1 MNKQQLLQRLQDIE
15 WDNFEVKTAQKDI
28 PKDVWETVSA
38 FANTSGG
45 WVVFGVSQKKKVFE
59 IVGVEDPE
67 KIENDMLTTL
77 RSKTKFNVKLSPQA
91 KKYKIDG
98 KAVLAFFIPS
108 SDVKPVY
115 IKNVQNTFIRTGGGD
130 QQASE
135 FEINALYRDQ
145 SFGTMSGKVVDGTNV
160 NSLNTASYDNFRD
173 YLQRM
178 VPRLHYNKMDN
189 ETFNRKL
196 HIVKNGKLTYGGL
209 LFLGK
214 NEEINDHIDDFR
226 IDYLEIP
233 GTSYANAE
241 PRYTY
246 RIAEQENLWE
256 YYFVLFQRLL
266 IYANNPLTI
275 GEMGIGHEDTKE
287 IDALREALVNM
298 LIHTDYFSP
307 MKPRIRVFTNHIEF
321 ENPGALPRP
330 VEELLTAD
338 ESYPR
343 NPVLAKFFRIARLC
357 ESAGYGFDK
366 MLEWKHQTKNDV
378 IFESTV
384 DKTKFTFML
393 DTTKAM
399 KEESGMK
406 GNEGG
411 MKSGEKID
419 ESGMII
425 EKGGMKDEESGMK
438 SGKKIKTI
446 DRIFSLIYEDNSI
459 SIAQISTALQINTSA
474 IQKHIENLKSKGF
487 IRREGADKGG
497 KWIIIKTD

>member
-1 MNKQQLLQRLQDIE
+1 M
-15 WDNFEVKTAQKDI
+15 F
-28 PKDVWETVSA
+28 
-38 FANTSGG
+38 
-45 WVVFGVSQKKKVFE
+45 
-59 IVGVEDPE
+59 
-67 KIENDMLTTL
+67 TTL

-108 SDVKPVY
+108 SEIKPVY
-115 IKNVQNTFIRTGGGD
+115 INSVKNTFIRTGSGD

-145 SFGTMSGKVVDGTNV
+145 SFGIMSGKTVDGTSI

-196 HIVKNGKLTYGGL
+196 HIIKNGKLTYGGL

-256 YYFVLFQRLL
+256 YYFVLFQRLQV
-266 IYANNPLTI
+266 YANNPLTI

-287 IDALREALVNM
+287 IDALREALVNL

-307 MKPRIRVFTNHIEF
+307 MKPRIRVFTNRIEF

-330 VEELLTAD
+330 VEELLKAD

-378 IFESTV
+378 LFESSV

-406 GNEGG
+406 T
-411 MKSGEKID
+411 D
-419 ESGMII
+419 ESGMNITETPQEHHRNITENITETTKSITESITEKLTNNQKKII
-425 EKGGMKDEESGMK
+425 ENIINNPYITSEELSTIVGIASENIRVNIGKLKHKG
-438 SGKKIKTI
+438 I
-446 DRIFSLIYEDNSI
+446 L
-459 SIAQISTALQINTSA
+459 
-474 IQKHIENLKSKGF
+474 
-487 IRREGADKGG
+487 RREGGDKGG
-497 KWIIIKTD
+497 KWTIIKTD

>member
-1 MNKQQLLQRLQDIE
+1 MNKQRLLQRLQDIE
-15 WDNFEVKTAQKDI
+15 WDNFEAKSAQTDI

-45 WVVFGVSQKKKVFE
+45 WIVFGVSQKKKVFE

-91 KKYKIDG
+91 KKYK
-98 KAVLAFFIPS
+98 L
-108 SDVKPVY
+108 
-115 IKNVQNTFIRTGGGD
+115 
-130 QQASE
+130 
-135 FEINALYRDQ
+135 
-145 SFGTMSGKVVDGTNV
+145 
-160 NSLNTASYDNFRD
+160 
-173 YLQRM
+173 
-178 VPRLHYNKMDN
+178 DN

-256 YYFVLFQRLL
+256 YYFVLFQRLR

-275 GEMGIGHEDTKE
+275 SEMGIGHE
-287 IDALREALVNM
+287 
-298 LIHTDYFSP
+298 
-307 MKPRIRVFTNHIEF
+307 
-321 ENPGALPRP
+321 GALPRP

-393 DTTKAM
+393 DTTKAHLENDKETDM
-399 KEESGMK
+399 KT
-406 GNEGG
+406 
-411 MKSGEKID
+411 D
-419 ESGMII
+419 ESVQKTTENGTKNIKTAQKTVQKNGI
-425 EKGGMKDEESGMK
+425 EDTETTKKTQKNYQENQK
-438 SGKKIKTI
+438 TTKKI
-446 DRIFSLIYEDNSI
+446 LIILAEKPNI
-459 SIAQISTALQINTSA
+459 SMREIAEKLNLTNDGVIWQIN
-474 IQKHIENLKSKGF
+474 KLKSQGI

-497 KWIIIKTD
+497 KWVIIKPD